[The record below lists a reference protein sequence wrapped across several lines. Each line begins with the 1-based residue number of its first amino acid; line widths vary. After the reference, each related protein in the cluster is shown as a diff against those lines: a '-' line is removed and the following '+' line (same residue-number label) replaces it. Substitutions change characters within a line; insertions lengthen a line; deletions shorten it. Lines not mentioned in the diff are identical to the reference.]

1 MRSGQTTDLGAGLG
15 TAHDGVTVQYAKWT
29 DYRPWGRSW
38 NSSRWCDS
46 MRSGQTTDVGAGLGT
61 AHDGV
66 TVCGVDRLQTSG
78 QVLVQL
84 MMV

>member
-1 MRSGQTTDLGAGLG
+1 MWSGQTTDL
-15 TAHDGVTVQYAKWT
+15 
-29 DYRPWGRSW
+29 
-38 NSSRWCDS
+38 
-46 MRSGQTTDVGAGLGT
+46 GAGLGT

-78 QVLVQL
+78 QVLEQL

>member
-1 MRSGQTTDLGAGLG
+1 MWSGQTTDLGAGLG
-15 TAHDGVTVQYAKWT
+15 A
-29 DYRPWGRSW
+29 
-38 NSSRWCDS
+38 
-46 MRSGQTTDVGAGLGT
+46 

-66 TVCGVDRLQTSG
+66 TVCETDRLQTSG